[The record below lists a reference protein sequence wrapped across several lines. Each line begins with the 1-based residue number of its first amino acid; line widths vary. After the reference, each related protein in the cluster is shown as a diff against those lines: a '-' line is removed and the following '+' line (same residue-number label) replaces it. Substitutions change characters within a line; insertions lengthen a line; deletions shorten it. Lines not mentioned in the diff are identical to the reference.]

1 MFILITTVDA
11 CDKSTIPSVEHALYS
26 ISEENDGGDFATP
39 DGVNITYACEDGY
52 KLQDP
57 NNRVVG
63 CEFIPTPGD
72 EQDGVNRRVRWTD
85 TDGIV
90 CIKGKSKG
98 YGDCQTLPKE
108 LDRK

>member
-1 MFILITTVDA
+1 M
-11 CDKSTIPSVEHALYS
+11 EHASYS
-26 ISEENDGGDFATP
+26 ISEENGGGDFATP
-39 DGVNITYACEDGY
+39 DSVNITYTCEGGY
-52 KLQDP
+52 KLKDP

-63 CEFIPTPGD
+63 CEYIPTPGD
-72 EQDGVNRRVRWTD
+72 ERVGVNREVRWAN